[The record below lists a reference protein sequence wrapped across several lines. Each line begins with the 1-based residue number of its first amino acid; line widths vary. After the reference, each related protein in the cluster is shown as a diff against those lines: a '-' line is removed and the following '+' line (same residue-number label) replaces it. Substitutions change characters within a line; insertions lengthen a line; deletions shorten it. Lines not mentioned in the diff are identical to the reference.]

1 MKLSEHFSLE
11 ELVYSDTAKRR
22 GIDNSPSIA
31 VQSNLTRLAVALEA
45 VRKAVGAPIT
55 VSSGYRCPALN
66 KAVGG
71 AANSAHLTGLAADIT
86 AKGLTPRQVA
96 EAIVKAGVKFDQL
109 IYEGTWIHFGLAPGV
124 GRQQV
129 LTATFNSNGKAS
141 YSLGM

>member
-1 MKLSEHFSLE
+1 MKLSEHFTLE
-11 ELVYSDTAKRR
+11 EFVYSDTAKRK
-22 GIDNSPSIA
+22 GINNTPPVA

-45 VRKAVGAPIT
+45 VRKAVGASIT
-55 VSSGYRCPALN
+55 ISSGYRCPDLN

-71 AANSAHLTGLAADIT
+71 AVNSAHLTGLAADIT
-86 AKGLTPRQVA
+86 AKGLTPRQLA
-96 EAIVKAGVKFDQL
+96 EAIIKAGVKFDQL

-129 LTATFNSNGKAS
+129 LTAIFNSSGKAS